1 MENNNKLEYLDKMK
15 DLTNDVSIVLSILN
29 NMMSNIT
36 DLKALA
42 SAVYDD
48 DRLYSSDRFDLQ
60 WWFLR
65 ISVAVDVLE
74 KVDKEIMDKVSTL
87 SM

>member
-42 SAVYDD
+42 SAVNDD
-48 DRLYSSDRFDLQ
+48 ERLYSCDRYDLQ
-60 WWFLR
+60 SWFWR
-65 ISVAVDVLE
+65 FSVAVDVLE
-74 KVDKEIMDKVSTL
+74 KVDKEIMDKVSAL